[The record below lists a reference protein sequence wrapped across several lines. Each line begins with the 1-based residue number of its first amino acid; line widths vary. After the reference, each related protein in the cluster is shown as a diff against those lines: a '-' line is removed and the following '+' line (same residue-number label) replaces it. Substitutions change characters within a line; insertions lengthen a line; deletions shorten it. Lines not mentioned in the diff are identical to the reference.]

1 MKKTLFLS
9 AILGAALCSSA
20 FAEET
25 TATVS
30 GNNNRELNLNSAPY
44 QNVDK
49 VIFDQTADGTNNFFT
64 SGAQTYSQAIQI
76 GNGTDSQG
84 MMINNGYG
92 NVVTFT
98 GKVTGTGTFQKT
110 GAGTGLNIVFAGDA
124 TDYEGAIN
132 LSANASA
139 TFTLRFGGDDVTAV
153 ATTETKG
160 VSGTGTISFKNGGAN
175 TLEYKYNAAETPVY
189 ITNAIATTA
198 GTSHVK
204 LGGGADYVMTEAST
218 ISDLALRDGS
228 DLTLNDTINGT
239 LRNYG
244 TSAVTLNGSNYSNLE
259 IRAYDNETTTLTVTG
274 QDADL
279 TIKQII
285 QDPSDGTHGHIDV
298 VLDNG
303 HKTSISNWVTVD
315 SVTLKNGSSVYM
327 NNHTV
332 GTLTV
337 ASGSTS
343 MITGGAGIGTN
354 QHKVNNIVVEEG
366 ASLTTGAANATVQTL
381 TMAEGASLT
390 VGDGDT
396 HNLNLT
402 TTSLTVNGDG
412 AMTGNLVVANKGTM
426 TFADGAALTMGGNVT
441 IGNTVTVMLT
451 DTMVESIQAG
461 NWVEIFSGVT
471 TANLSQSLTFSGSG
485 IMSDYV
491 AEHEAVYSLKQVGDK
506 VYITPEPATATLSLL
521 ALAALAARR
530 RRH

>member
-9 AILGAALCSSA
+9 VILGAALCSSA

-30 GNNNRELNLNSAPY
+30 GNNNRELNLNSATY

-64 SGAQTYSQAIQI
+64 SGEQTYSQAIQI

-98 GKVTGTGTFQKT
+98 GKVTGSGTFQKT
-110 GAGTGLNIVFAGDA
+110 GAGTKLQIVFAGDV

-132 LSANASA
+132 LSANSSA

-189 ITNAIATTA
+189 ITNAITTTA
-198 GTSHVK
+198 GTSYVN
-204 LGGGADYVMTEAST
+204 LAGGADYVMTKAAQ
-218 ISDLALRDGS
+218 INNLALKDSS
-228 DLTLNDTINGT
+228 DLTLEDTFDGMI
-239 LRNYG
+239 RNYG
-244 TSAVTLNGSNYSNLE
+244 TSDITLEGANYSNLE
-259 IRAYDNETTTLTVTG
+259 IRAYDAETTTLTVTG
-274 QDADL
+274 QTADL

-285 QDPSDGTHGHIDV
+285 QDPNDGTHGHIDV

-303 HKTSISNWVTVD
+303 HKTSISNWATVD
-315 SVTLKNGSSVYM
+315 SMTLKNNSSLIL

-337 ASGSTS
+337 ATGSRS
-343 MITGGAGIGTN
+343 VVTGSAGIGT
-354 QHKVNNIVVEEG
+354 QHHTLSNIVVDED
-366 ASLTTGAANATVQTL
+366 ASLTLGEANATVQTL
-381 TMAEGASLT
+381 TMA
-390 VGDGDT
+390 
-396 HNLNLT
+396 
-402 TTSLTVNGDG
+402 
-412 AMTGNLVVANKGTM
+412 
-426 TFADGAALTMGGNVT
+426 DGAALTMGDRTTHTYNLTTTDLTVDGEANMTGNLVVNNGTMTFANDSILTMGGSVT
-441 IGNTVTVMLT
+441 IGNTVTVVLT
-451 DTMVESIQAG
+451 DTMVESIMAG
-461 NWVEIFSGVT
+461 NDVAIFSGVNQ
-471 TANLSQSLTFSGSG
+471 ANLGQSLTFIGSG
-485 IMSDYV
+485 AMSGYV
-491 AEHEAVYSLKQVGDK
+491 AEHESKYSLKQVGDTI
-506 VYITPEPATATLSLL
+506 YIAPEPATATLSLL

-530 RRH
+530 KRH